1 MKKNLLVHKHLIVRA
16 ESKRPIKDE
25 EHAVEW
31 MGELIES
38 LKMRVF
44 LGPYAKYC
52 DMEGNRGLTVV
63 AIIETSHIVMHIWD
77 EVNPALIQLD
87 IYSCGDFDE
96 HDICKKISK
105 DFDMI
110 DKKKI
115 LSKHKKHHSIKHISE
130 MKKEMKKGVTF
141 KKAHKRAIK
150 KVGV

>member
-105 DFDMI
+105 DFD
-110 DKKKI
+110 
-115 LSKHKKHHSIKHISE
+115 LSKIEYKYLNRETGLTDISQGI
-130 MKKEMKKGVTF
+130 MKYK
-141 KKAHKRAIK
+141 
-150 KVGV
+150 